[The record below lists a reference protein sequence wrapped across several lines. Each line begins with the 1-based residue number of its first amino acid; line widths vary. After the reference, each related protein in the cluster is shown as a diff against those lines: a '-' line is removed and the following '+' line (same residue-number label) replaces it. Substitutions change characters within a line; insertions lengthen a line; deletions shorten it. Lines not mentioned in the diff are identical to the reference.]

1 MNFLGLVQ
9 RLHRESG
16 RSTPALT
23 TVLTTDLRQMREVD
37 AVKDAW
43 REVQSE
49 RSRSGWKWMRRTLD
63 ATLTVDQQTYDAT
76 ADFSAVRFGR
86 WRAATED
93 YWPIIYVNGSPN
105 AQWSLEYE
113 QLDTFRQKWIYRVMG
128 GTVPIDWTVDESQ
141 RLLIGPKPGEPYKL
155 RIDYLMAPLELGDGA
170 TDPNLDVPE
179 LPERFHNLL
188 MWRALIDI
196 ATYDA
201 KPEILARAQMQY
213 DKMKGELVLDQALE
227 LPHLP

>member
-1 MNFLGLVQ
+1 MNFLAIVQ

-23 TVLTTDLRQMREVD
+23 TVATTDLRQMREVD

-43 REVQSE
+43 REIQSS
-49 RSRSGWKWMRRTLD
+49 RSKSGWKWMRRTLD

-86 WRAATED
+86 WRAATDD
-93 YWPIIYVNGSPN
+93 YWPIVYVDGSPN
-105 AQWSLEYE
+105 AQWSLDFD

-141 RLLIGPKPGEPYKL
+141 RLLVGPKPGQAYKL
-155 RIDYLMAPLELGDGA
+155 RIDYLMEPLELAAD
-170 TDPNLDVPE
+170 TDVPD
-179 LPERFHNLL
+179 LPERFHNVL

-201 KPEILARAQMQY
+201 KPEILARAQAQY
-213 DKMKGELVLDQALE
+213 DRMYGELLLDQGLE

>member
-1 MNFLGLVQ
+1 MNFLAIVQ

-23 TVLTTDLRQMREVD
+23 TVATTDLRQMREVD

-43 REVQSE
+43 REIQSS
-49 RSRSGWKWMRRTLD
+49 RSKSGWKWMRRTLD

-86 WRAATED
+86 WRAATDD
-93 YWPIIYVNGSPN
+93 YWPIVYVDGSPN
-105 AQWSLEYE
+105 AQWSLDFD

-141 RLLIGPKPGEPYKL
+141 RLLIGPKPGQPYKL
-155 RIDYLMAPLELGDGA
+155 RIDYLMGPAELAAD
-170 TDPNLDVPE
+170 TDVPD

-201 KPEILARAQMQY
+201 KPEILARAQAQY
-213 DKMKGELVLDQALE
+213 DRMYGEMLLDQALE